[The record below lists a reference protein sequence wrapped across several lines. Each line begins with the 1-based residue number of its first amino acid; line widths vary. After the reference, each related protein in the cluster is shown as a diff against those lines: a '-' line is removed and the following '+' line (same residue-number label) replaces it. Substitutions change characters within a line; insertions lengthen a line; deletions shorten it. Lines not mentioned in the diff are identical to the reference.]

1 MFADTIPPTAVV
13 DAGQA
18 YTNAVNVTVNIT
30 FSEVCDRDGGF
41 VCPSTSSCDLLVYGA
56 GVVVPSTFQEIEH
69 GLVYSAIVMLSTQV
83 PSGKATIVIA
93 KRACADMAGNLFERS
108 ANSSFVIRFD
118 RSAPSVNLWTAIPD
132 SQVLIS
138 NQSRTIQATNSV
150 ADLIIFLD
158 FSQPVTS
165 TANELQQI
173 LEVSTGVLT
182 SIQRRSFGIQ
192 RFGYIL
198 GNISSIAVVTVTLP
212 GNRVR
217 SIYGTLAAETTNTT
231 FLFDRERPEVQLSTI
246 APAKTKSH
254 IIPVLIQFTEPVFLF
269 NSSGVTISGGNLTSF
284 IQVSETTYALE
295 VYIFDNTLMRIAV
308 SENQTMDIAGNLNL
322 ASPILKVQHY
332 MAPEVSVVLYFF
344 TTAGLLTTALASAAL
359 SVSSASLAAAGAP
372 SSWMSGSLAA
382 GPSSNLLGMASH
394 LQVFALSDWLD
405 ASLPIEYSETVE
417 GLQWLIPNVRTPW
430 QHSQT
435 SRSSSIYGTHVVSN
449 LPIVVQLLDRG
460 GRQLLMMG
468 DTFCSPL
475 EEELG
480 NYVHRGRLLGSNT
493 SLFGP
498 ALIAGEYKLYFL
510 SQSTNLESLKDMLNT
525 RKYTGWQDFQRNM
538 FWLAVVGG
546 GLILLHVLTL
556 LFLWWRTNFFP
567 KGALSVPRFELF
579 LLVLALPAMCQASA
593 FTIRGGTEAGIG
605 VGVLLLL
612 IPASFLLSVSIF
624 LIYGIFMGE
633 LVQYQETCNGMQA
646 SGQHNLL
653 LTLLAGSGRPG
664 KWFQKKGLDSM
675 LLPRYGILFED
686 LKGPPTSMNLC
697 EGNSTITL
705 QKLVTT
711 QVNRVEQI
719 RTTSSNN
726 KTDEILVSFA
736 HKVLGAAR
744 SAYIL
749 IDLGRRI
756 LIGLL
761 FGFYSGSGNSWG
773 QVIMVLTYTVLQLL
787 YLVVLK
793 PFRKRGVQLAESISL
808 LSQAGIFA
816 AAIVLIARD
825 QPTENH
831 TEIGILMLVLLL
843 VSFVAQFANVWHALM
858 NRICHLASSNKPSV
872 MEGLERLGHGFLLP
886 FLPRESWSRFVNAE
900 CKSPA
905 AVIPAAPLCVPD
917 EEQSYNDQETGLR
930 SPEQGFTQA
939 ENPLFS
945 PEPSGLF
952 HPRSMKLPANGN
964 DDASPLSSVES
975 PTQSLPGPGKQ
986 SGSRK
991 RSKGSIK
998 DTQKHELRMLQELA
1012 RASFS
1017 PTRKDEEFSSYLQG
1031 AGGTGTTRS
1040 SPMHISSPI
1049 ISPGQ
1054 MDRRLSLHC
1063 RQIAGNESCTDDSLS
1078 NATFDGEITPD
1089 PLLTSV
1095 LETSYSGDAA
1105 TSSSR
1110 RSIPKASRQQTYSH
1124 SQNLLPLRDAISPI
1138 RPLEER

>member
-1 MFADTIPPTAVV
+1 MTA
-13 DAGQA
+13 
-18 YTNAVNVTVNIT
+18 
-30 FSEVCDRDGGF
+30 
-41 VCPSTSSCDLLVYGA
+41 
-56 GVVVPSTFQEIEH
+56 
-69 GLVYSAIVMLSTQV
+69 
-83 PSGKATIVIA
+83 
-93 KRACADMAGNLFERS
+93 
-108 ANSSFVIRFD
+108 
-118 RSAPSVNLWTAIPD
+118 
-132 SQVLIS
+132 
-138 NQSRTIQATNSV
+138 
-150 ADLIIFLD
+150 
-158 FSQPVTS
+158 
-165 TANELQQI
+165 
-173 LEVSTGVLT
+173 
-182 SIQRRSFGIQ
+182 
-192 RFGYIL
+192 
-198 GNISSIAVVTVTLP
+198 
-212 GNRVR
+212 
-217 SIYGTLAAETTNTT
+217 
-231 FLFDRERPEVQLSTI
+231 
-246 APAKTKSH
+246 
-254 IIPVLIQFTEPVFLF
+254 
-269 NSSGVTISGGNLTSF
+269 
-284 IQVSETTYALE
+284 
-295 VYIFDNTLMRIAV
+295 
-308 SENQTMDIAGNLNL
+308 
-322 ASPILKVQHY
+322 
-332 MAPEVSVVLYFF
+332 
-344 TTAGLLTTALASAAL
+344 
-359 SVSSASLAAAGAP
+359 
-372 SSWMSGSLAA
+372 
-382 GPSSNLLGMASH
+382 
-394 LQVFALSDWLD
+394 
-405 ASLPIEYSETVE
+405 
-417 GLQWLIPNVRTPW
+417 
-430 QHSQT
+430 
-435 SRSSSIYGTHVVSN
+435 
-449 LPIVVQLLDRG
+449 
-460 GRQLLMMG
+460 
-468 DTFCSPL
+468 
-475 EEELG
+475 
-480 NYVHRGRLLGSNT
+480 
-493 SLFGP
+493 
-498 ALIAGEYKLYFL
+498 
-510 SQSTNLESLKDMLNT
+510 
-525 RKYTGWQDFQRNM
+525 
-538 FWLAVVGG
+538 
-546 GLILLHVLTL
+546 
-556 LFLWWRTNFFP
+556 
-567 KGALSVPRFELF
+567 
-579 LLVLALPAMCQASA
+579 
-593 FTIRGGTEAGIG
+593 GGTEAGIG

-633 LVQYQETCNGMQA
+633 LVQYQETCNRMQA
-646 SGQHNLL
+646 SRQHNLL

-726 KTDEILVSFA
+726 KTDVILVSFA

-831 TEIGILMLVLLL
+831 TGIGILMLVLLL

-858 NRICHLASSNKPSV
+858 NQLCHLASSNKPSV

-917 EEQSYNDQETGLR
+917 EEQSYNNQETGLR

-952 HPRSMKLPANGN
+952 HPRCMKLPANGN

>member
-1 MFADTIPPTAVV
+1 
-13 DAGQA
+13 
-18 YTNAVNVTVNIT
+18 
-30 FSEVCDRDGGF
+30 
-41 VCPSTSSCDLLVYGA
+41 
-56 GVVVPSTFQEIEH
+56 
-69 GLVYSAIVMLSTQV
+69 
-83 PSGKATIVIA
+83 
-93 KRACADMAGNLFERS
+93 
-108 ANSSFVIRFD
+108 
-118 RSAPSVNLWTAIPD
+118 
-132 SQVLIS
+132 
-138 NQSRTIQATNSV
+138 
-150 ADLIIFLD
+150 
-158 FSQPVTS
+158 
-165 TANELQQI
+165 
-173 LEVSTGVLT
+173 
-182 SIQRRSFGIQ
+182 
-192 RFGYIL
+192 
-198 GNISSIAVVTVTLP
+198 
-212 GNRVR
+212 
-217 SIYGTLAAETTNTT
+217 
-231 FLFDRERPEVQLSTI
+231 
-246 APAKTKSH
+246 
-254 IIPVLIQFTEPVFLF
+254 
-269 NSSGVTISGGNLTSF
+269 
-284 IQVSETTYALE
+284 
-295 VYIFDNTLMRIAV
+295 MRIAV
-308 SENQTMDIAGNLNL
+308 PENKTMDIAGNLNL

-332 MAPEVSVVLYFF
+332 MAPKVSVVLYFF

-405 ASLPIEYSETVE
+405 VSLPIEYSETVE

-449 LPIVVQLLDRG
+449 LPIVVQLLDHG

-510 SQSTNLESLKDMLNT
+510 NQSTNLESLKDMLNT

-556 LFLWWRTNFFP
+556 LFLRWRTNFFP

-593 FTIRGGTEAGIG
+593 FTIRGGTDAGIG

-624 LIYGIFMGE
+624 LIYGIFKGE

-646 SGQHNLL
+646 SREHNLL
-653 LTLLAGSGRPG
+653 LTLLAGSGQPG

-675 LLPRYGILFED
+675 FLPRYGILFED
-686 LKGPPTSMNLC
+686 LKGPPTLMNLC
-697 EGNSTITL
+697 EGNSAITL

-726 KTDEILVSFA
+726 KTDEILVPFA
-736 HKVLGAAR
+736 RKVLGAAR

-749 IDLGRRI
+749 VDLGRRI

-761 FGFYSGSGNSWG
+761 FGFYSGSGNSWR
-773 QVIMVLTYTVLQLL
+773 QVIVVLAYTVLQLL

-858 NRICHLASSNKPSV
+858 NQLCHLGSSNKPSV
-872 MEGLERLGHGFLLP
+872 LEGLEKLGHGFLLP

-917 EEQSYNDQETGLR
+917 EEQSYHDQETGLR

-945 PEPSGLF
+945 PEPSGLV

-975 PTQSLPGPGKQ
+975 PTQSLPRPGKQ

-998 DTQKHELRMLQELA
+998 DTQKDELRMLQELA

-1017 PTRKDEEFSSYLQG
+1017 RTRKDEEFSSYLQG
-1031 AGGTGTTRS
+1031 AGGTGTTPS
-1040 SPMHISSPI
+1040 SPMQISSPI

-1054 MDRRLSLHC
+1054 MDRKLSLHC

-1078 NATFDGEITPD
+1078 NAPFDGEITPES
-1089 PLLTSV
+1089 LLTSV